1 MSLDREEVPKIAH
14 LAMLAVDDSDIERYA
29 AELAN
34 ILALVD
40 RMNAVDAE
48 GVVPMAHPLDSV
60 QRLRPDVVSE
70 GDQRD
75 IFQKDAPAVRD
86 GFYLVPKVIE

>member
-1 MSLDREEVPKIAH
+1 
-14 LAMLAVDDSDIERYA
+14 MLAVDDSEIERYA

-34 ILALVD
+34 ILALVN

-48 GVVPMAHPLDSV
+48 GVVPLAHPLDNV

-75 IFQKDAPAVRD
+75 TFQKDAPAVRD